1 MLQKI
6 SLLLSKILSLLYKSN
21 FIIIKCRLLYK
32 LEKYVFDIR
41 KDEQINYI
49 VIYELIS
56 LSKGD
61 FKVACAQ
68 PISDS
73 SHKN

>member
-1 MLQKI
+1 MR
-6 SLLLSKILSLLYKSN
+6 
-21 FIIIKCRLLYK
+21 FG
-32 LEKYVFDIR
+32 IR
-41 KDEQINYI
+41 KDEQIDYT

-61 FKVACAQ
+61 FKGACAQ
-68 PISDS
+68 PTSDS